1 MASLFA
7 MLLGMSDDGTGS
19 GAAVAAALRLPFVPA
34 VVRALAD
41 AAGYLEV
48 VWPQVA
54 PSVDTA
60 GFVGSSLYMAD
71 MALDA
76 VEAVATEYEP
86 VLDRAGLRA
95 AGLRDEELDAIA
107 AVLDVFQ
114 WGQPQLLLLCAALAE
129 ALDAPRVGGQGRLE
143 PRVTADRERA
153 HLATPV
159 RFAPPERAPLPEV
172 AEMLQLAEPP
182 ELYRAVA
189 CWPAYLDAEWEEL
202 QHLSA
207 YPLFRQRGRALYYY
221 ARSSSRF
228 LAQPLEASRE
238 ALRAGG
244 MTEAAVGAV
253 QAALDA
259 ALPQLAM
266 MMMHCC
272 AMRLGLGIATRE
284 VVRTP

>member
-1 MASLFA
+1 MT
-7 MLLGMSDDGTGS
+7 D
-19 GAAVAAALRLPFVPA
+19 ALRLPFVPA
-34 VVRALAD
+34 AVATLAAVD
-41 AAGYLEV
+41 GYLEH

-60 GFVGSSLYMAD
+60 GFLGSALYMAD

-76 VEAVATEYEP
+76 VEAAYAEYEP
-86 VLDRAGLRA
+86 VVSRDALRA
-95 AGLRDEELDAIA
+95 AGLADADLDAVA
-107 AVLDVFQ
+107 AVLDVFH
-114 WGQPQLLLLCAALAE
+114 WGQPQQLLLFAALAE
-129 ALDAPRVGGQGRLE
+129 ALERPRVGGQGRLE
-143 PRVTADRERA
+143 PREIAERERA

-159 RFAPPERAPLPEV
+159 AFAPADHPSLPEV
-172 AEMLQLAEPP
+172 AEVLQLAAPP

-189 CWPAYLDAEWEEL
+189 CWPRYLDAAWEEL

-228 LAQPLEASRE
+228 LAQPLVASRE
-238 ALRAGG
+238 ALRAAGLG
-244 MTEAAVGAV
+244 EPALGAV

-284 VVRTP
+284 VVRTT